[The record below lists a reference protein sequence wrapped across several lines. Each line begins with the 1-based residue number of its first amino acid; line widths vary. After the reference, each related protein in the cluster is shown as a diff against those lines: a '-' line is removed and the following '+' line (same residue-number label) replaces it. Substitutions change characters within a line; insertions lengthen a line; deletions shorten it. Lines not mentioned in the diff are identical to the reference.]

1 MDLKTGDSSTI
12 GYLEISSCIWE
23 DVPFSKAEYRVHG
36 GLPKGLGQASPKELP
51 KLTP

>member
-1 MDLKTGDSSTI
+1 MGLKTGDSSTT

-36 GLPKGLGQASPKELP
+36 ACLRG
-51 KLTP
+51 